1 MDRLK
6 RLIFPTLVALAAY
19 FAVFGG
25 EYSVF
30 EVREIRANHEAEAAD
45 LERTLQIVDSLRL
58 RADSL
63 ENDPAVLERLARE
76 RFGMVREGEVLYRFV
91 EPGDTAGPE
100 EGDRR

>member
-1 MDRLK
+1 MERLK

-30 EVREIRANHEAEAAD
+30 EVREIRSAGEAEAGE
-45 LERTLQIVDSLRL
+45 LERTRRAVDSLRI

-63 ENDPAVLERLARE
+63 EHDPAVLERIARE
-76 RFGMVREGEVLYRFV
+76 RYGMVREGEVLYRFL
-91 EPGDTAGPE
+91 EPRDTAGDE
-100 EGDRR
+100 RR